1 MAALQW
7 ARATNLQ
14 RSSSQCR
21 DSTSGASGSQ
31 TGPAGC
37 SVTHCSSWSF
47 CGSNGTQM
55 WCGGHWPRVPG
66 LCPHGERGQM
76 PCSMGTANLAHT
88 RCASIPPVPL
98 HVHPHSTMLWR
109 HPILWGCCPS
119 SDEQSGNPGHMVERF
134 STQKNNVWAKNDGLF
149 TKTHSSPAFTSPAL
163 CSV

>member
-14 RSSSQCR
+14 RSSSRCR
-21 DSTSGASGSQ
+21 DSTSGVSGSQ

-37 SVTHCSSWSF
+37 SVTRYSSWSF

-66 LCPHGERGQM
+66 LCPHGERGKM

-88 RCASIPPVPL
+88 RCASIPPAPCMCTPTAPCFGDIPSFGVAARPVMSSLEILGTWLNASLPRKTTSGQRMMAYSPKSTADLLSLPL
-98 HVHPHSTMLWR
+98 LPD
-109 HPILWGCCPS
+109 I
-119 SDEQSGNPGHMVERF
+119 F
-134 STQKNNVWAKNDGLF
+134 
-149 TKTHSSPAFTSPAL
+149 
-163 CSV
+163 